1 MTSSLSVCFSEL
13 SFTASSES
21 PAKGT
26 PEGKHKSLVKLAA
39 QLPHLAPRP
48 PHPASPCLRS
58 SKLNPNLHPSS
69 ISLGI

>member
-26 PEGKHKSLVKLAA
+26 PEGKHKSLVKLP
-39 QLPHLAPRP
+39 QQAPRP

-69 ISLGI
+69 ISLVI